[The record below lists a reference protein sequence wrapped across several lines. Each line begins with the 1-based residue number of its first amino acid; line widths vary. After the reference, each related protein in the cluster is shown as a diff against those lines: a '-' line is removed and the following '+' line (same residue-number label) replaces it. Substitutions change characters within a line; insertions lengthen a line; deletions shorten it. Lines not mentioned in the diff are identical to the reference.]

1 MKDKKATFI
10 NITPAMAEILKLSP
24 DEITLEKFVESFIK
38 FASENKYVSE
48 EQKGYVIRQSYNAD
62 SKWIFKKIKKNIGM
76 IEGDSI

>member
-48 EQKGYVIRQSYNAD
+48 EQKGYVIRLQMDIQEDQKEYWND
-62 SKWIFKKIKKNIGM
+62 
-76 IEGDSI
+76 